1 MAQLGSPFEIPKS
14 ANRPSWMQ
22 TTEGWWLMRMAIFFL
37 AVTAACTVAMAWALW
52 DDTSVVNEF
61 IHDIRAT
68 GLVESIDGF
77 VDKFDHSYNATIG
90 RSFSALDHLAIFSDH
105 LNDVAQ
111 QANATG
117 ALADFIQAIQDGA
130 AAFEAVMNQHEL
142 RFEIP

>member
-1 MAQLGSPFEIPKS
+1 MG
-14 ANRPSWMQ
+14 ANYDNFLREPARVNWL
-22 TTEGWWLMRMAIFFL
+22 TTKEGWWMMRVAVGLLGGIFFCTLMMAI
-37 AVTAACTVAMAWALW
+37 ALW

-61 IHDIRAT
+61 IHDIRDT
-68 GLVESIDGF
+68 GLIESIDGF

-90 RSFSALDHLAIFSDH
+90 RSFSALDHLAVFSDH

-117 ALADFIQAIQDGA
+117 ALADFITAIQDGA